1 LLLFPTRD
9 IFTQRRHDMMSTVI
23 GGFGVIFGAIA
34 DRAAAA
40 ASRESAG
47 ERAEPLTLA
56 LVNMAVQNQAHQ
68 AAE

>member
-1 LLLFPTRD
+1 
-9 IFTQRRHDMMSTVI
+9 MMSTVI
-23 GGFGVIFGAIA
+23 GGFGVVFGAIA

-40 ASRESAG
+40 ASRESTG

-56 LVNMAVQNQAHQ
+56 LVNMAVHNQAHQ